1 MPSGAGAQK
10 DEESRP
16 CAPPGL
22 GRRQAPR
29 AAGGPLLVRDRA
41 APLRLRPAVSS
52 LGAGPAA
59 PAKHLPAS
67 GPEPPDLASSSGP
80 PAQVRQLTRA
90 QLLEFFDAYIAPGGA
105 QTRRLATHVFA
116 RSAAPRQL
124 TLDAVSEKG
133 SEPVYYPAPEVN
145 VSFGLGDSL
154 LAEY

>member
-1 MPSGAGAQK
+1 MG
-10 DEESRP
+10 
-16 CAPPGL
+16 
-22 GRRQAPR
+22 QASNLCSPTCK
-29 AAGGPLLVRDRA
+29 AAIQAYLSALTT
-41 APLRLRPAVSS
+41 
-52 LGAGPAA
+52 
-59 PAKHLPAS
+59 
-67 GPEPPDLASSSGP
+67 SSSTLYTQAGLP
-80 PAQVRQLTRA
+80 QVRQLTRA